1 MAVNKIYF
9 SYDANDYVKEIAKKH
24 TESDITIYGR
34 IEKNNLKKD
43 DYYWYLDLRKYGSIP
58 VLLKISSCLPHVPHR
73 RAAVFFIV
81 KGPEIFHYISLGIR
95 APIS

>member
-1 MAVNKIYF
+1 MTVNKIYF

-34 IEKNNLKKD
+34 KD
-43 DYYWYLDLRKYGSIP
+43 GDDIIKYRIFLHCFGY
-58 VLLKISSCLPHVPHR
+58 CFFR
-73 RAAVFFIV
+73 RFFPTIYV
-81 KGPEIFHYISLGIR
+81 PEIFHYISLRIR